1 MTEGVSEPP
10 QVRRVKAWRQGCPGK
25 PGIGRE
31 HHVLGLHR
39 GVDDDAVDVF
49 DVEIDRT
56 MVPART
62 AFTRNIAPSGSAG
75 MPTVVLPAGMT
86 SGLPVGIGLS
96 QPATSD
102 RDLLSLALAVE
113 RAVDLKSCTDT
124 LTCGERQAP

>member
-1 MTEGVSEPP
+1 MSAFAILADVPSHTSG
-10 QVRRVKAWRQGCPGK
+10 
-25 PGIGRE
+25 E

-86 SGLPVGIGLS
+86 SGLPVGIELS
-96 QPATSD
+96 PPATSD

-113 RAVDLKSCTDT
+113 RAVDLNP
-124 LTCGERQAP
+124 APAL